1 MVVRVVEEK
10 AEPAI
15 SSALAPPDLSLFD
28 TVTDQIAVLD
38 NYLAMLPPMS
48 HILKEFVDGVL
59 GELPA
64 KGAAQASLEGIL
76 NVLQVRTDASA
87 CLRYAHAWFNLRTS
101 VIESGVVM
109 TLGLQ
114 RIDPQSLLPSLH
126 KPSTSWSHIWDLYC
140 RVCTQAQSSSGSRCS
155 GAHTTMLHTSATKSP
170 DSLIALIQC
179 RSTVAMAVRRT
190 PSATPLAR
198 LPPLALVR
206 GVRMAGTLAGVRCAR
221 QRCGVRAWRLS
232 RLASHKW
239 TPVAMSRCDHMW

>member
-1 MVVRVVEEK
+1 MVCLVSCQPK
-10 AEPAI
+10 A
-15 SSALAPPDLSLFD
+15 L
-28 TVTDQIAVLD
+28 
-38 NYLAMLPPMS
+38 
-48 HILKEFVDGVL
+48 HKRR
-59 GELPA
+59 
-64 KGAAQASLEGIL
+64 LEGIL

-140 RVCTQAQSSSGSRCS
+140 RVCTP
-155 GAHTTMLHTSATKSP
+155 GAEQQWLALQVARTPTMLHTSATKSP

-206 GVRMAGTLAGVRCAR
+206 GVRMAGTLAGGA
-221 QRCGVRAWRLS
+221 VRAAAVWRAGVAAVKARIAQVDS
-232 RLASHKW
+232 SGNVAVRSHVVNLKQ
-239 TPVAMSRCDHMW
+239 C